1 MARTVEEW
9 VGASDDA
16 KIPDR
21 VKLRIWAREEGRC
34 YLTGKK
40 IRPGE
45 AYEFEHK
52 LALCLG
58 GEHRESNI
66 ALALKDAHKAKTA
79 EDVAA
84 RAKSD
89 RIRKRHLGIRPPSRM
104 AGARNSGV
112 KIKLN
117 GQVVD
122 RATGEP
128 VGGKGR

>member
-1 MARTVEEW
+1 MARAVEEW
-9 VGASDDA
+9 IATSPDA

-40 IRPGE
+40 IRPGD

-79 EDVAA
+79 EDVAL

-89 RIRKRHLGIRPPSRM
+89 RIRKRHLGIRQPSHM
-104 AGARNSGV
+104 AGARTSRV
-112 KIKLN
+112 KRKIN

-128 VGGKGR
+128 IGGKGR